1 MKNDWYRF
9 VGMLVIALIMMG
21 GVATAI
27 PWASKTDV
35 LEIQRYNNQFSER
48 MARMEANQANIIED
62 IREIKQLI
70 MRGR

>member
-35 LEIQRYNNQFSER
+35 EFSER
-48 MARMEANQANIIED
+48 LARMEANQANIIED

-70 MRGR
+70 MRR